1 MNILIHD
8 IAVKRNSGGVFT
20 ILRQVYEAAKIDNKN
35 NYIFVLGS
43 ELFTETTNI
52 KIVVREDLQNNYI
65 KRVLFDFGIGSKQLL
80 KYNPDVVVSMQNTSI
95 FGLFKTKQ
103 YVYLHQPLPF
113 QNSFHFV
120 PWVKKEQKL
129 FFYQYVVGSIIKLSL
144 KWNRNSKVIV
154 QSQWLKKELL
164 RRKIKKSEQIVVSYP
179 KSSSKVHVSSQMQTD
194 EKAITLFF
202 PSTAMLYKNHRV
214 VLNALD
220 LIDKEQKDLVNVL
233 FTLNK
238 AEYSNLIGGTVPNQV
253 KLLGRIGHEE
263 VLKILSKS
271 TLIFPS
277 QIESYGLP
285 ILEAKSLK
293 RPVIVNNIPVLRET
307 VGDYDDVHY
316 FTGSSASD
324 LANVIVQ
331 MLKQKNTISEY
342 VSEDIDD
349 SEVLEDLIKVIT
361 GNNYDKKWKN

>member
-20 ILRQVYEAAKIDNKN
+20 ILRQVYEAAKVDKKN

-43 ELFTETTNI
+43 ELFTETNNI
-52 KIVVREDLQNNYI
+52 KIVVREDLQKNYI
-65 KRVLFDFGIGSKQLL
+65 KRVLFDFGVGSKQLL
-80 KYNPDVVVSMQNTSI
+80 EYNPDVVVSMQNTSI
-95 FGLFKTKQ
+95 FGLRKTKQ

-113 QNSFHFV
+113 QNAFHFV
-120 PWVKKEQKL
+120 PWVKNEQKL

-144 KWNRNSKVIV
+144 KWNKNSKVIV
-154 QSQWLKKELL
+154 QSQWLKTELL
-164 RRKIKKSEQIVVSYP
+164 NRKIKKAEQIIVSYP
-179 KSSSKVHVSSQMQTD
+179 KLSSSVRVNSQIQTD
-194 EKAITLFF
+194 EKVITLFF
-202 PSTAMLYKNHRV
+202 PSTDMLYKNHRV

-220 LIDKEQKDLVNVL
+220 LIDKEHRNLVNVL

-238 AEYSNLIGGTVPNQV
+238 TEYSNLIGGTVPDQV
-253 KLLGRIGHEE
+253 KLLGRINHEK
-263 VLKILSKS
+263 VLKILSRS

-293 RPVIVNNIPVLRET
+293 RPVLVNNIPVLRET
-307 VGDYDDVHY
+307 VGNYDDVYY

-324 LANVIVQ
+324 LANKIVQ

-361 GNNYDKKWKN
+361 GNGYDKK